1 MKSLLTESLKGFSIA
16 EWPLCRHCNP
26 DGFNVL
32 GLKDTQNGTKDA
44 NLRIERTEGD
54 NEWVQNLPVQPTW
67 NDLLG
72 KVEEEMA
79 SDNCDKVSGVRGDGV
94 LFGNKYD
101 IITRGSISVIFH
113 VESQEMFEVFITIV
127 QLDGKRMKKLVCF
140 TKWCPRR
147 FKVEFYTSHS
157 STVSIWNASSQKC
170 CVKFEGNIWKIR
182 FDLLL
187 WWLLISRPKYG
198 EDIFPFIKQN

>member
-32 GLKDTQNGTKDA
+32 GLKETQNGTKDA

-54 NEWVQNLPVQPTW
+54 NEGVQNLPVQPTW
-67 NDLLG
+67 NDLLD

-113 VESQEMFEVFITIV
+113 VESQEMLEVFITIV
-127 QLDGKRMKKLVCF
+127 QLDGKRKLRWF
-140 TKWCPRR
+140 ITIGKEDSEKTTGTNYE
-147 FKVEFYTSHS
+147 KVGVLHKM
-157 STVSIWNASSQKC
+157 V
-170 CVKFEGNIWKIR
+170 
-182 FDLLL
+182 
-187 WWLLISRPKYG
+187 PKAV
-198 EDIFPFIKQN
+198 